1 MQKIQNNKKY
11 TKFKRLSIVFAIAM
25 VAATVITSSVIGF
38 QKPVI
43 SDLEQGQADA
53 IISPEIDAPITD
65 GEGNELEN
73 GEIHKMPRAMTFR
86 SASALANNAS
96 YDSIT
101 LTATVKPVAADNK
114 TVDWSVSFVDASSA
128 WATGKTVTDYIT
140 VTPQSDGS
148 TTATVQCLKDFGA
161 QIKVTVTSRE
171 NAGAKAECTID
182 FAKRLTGITGKI
194 SGGATFDALT
204 DGSFNYGNPDDTL
217 VIDYT
222 YTYSA
227 YTVDDT
233 LELVPELQIN
243 ETVLAD
249 LNTSLTKKI
258 TIREAGYTKT
268 ETAAKQ
274 TCNLLSLFCEPLT
287 SNPSKYV
294 ALSPATKNE
303 VLTWLK
309 THTDAGLFSVRYAT
323 TGSYSSVDRAV
334 RIDFDASLFKTY
346 VEDVTLDDT
355 AIII

>member
-1 MQKIQNNKKY
+1 M
-11 TKFKRLSIVFAIAM
+11 
-25 VAATVITSSVIGF
+25 
-38 QKPVI
+38 
-43 SDLEQGQADA
+43 
-53 IISPEIDAPITD
+53 
-65 GEGNELEN
+65 
-73 GEIHKMPRAMTFR
+73 
-86 SASALANNAS
+86 
-96 YDSIT
+96 
-101 LTATVKPVAADNK
+101 
-114 TVDWSVSFVDASSA
+114 
-128 WATGKTVTDYIT
+128 
-140 VTPQSDGS
+140 
-148 TTATVQCLKDFGA
+148 
-161 QIKVTVTSRE
+161 
-171 NAGAKAECTID
+171 
-182 FAKRLTGITGKI
+182 TGITGKI

-233 LELVPELQIN
+233 LELVPEIQIN

-258 TIREAGYTKT
+258 KIREAGYTKT
-268 ETAAKQ
+268 ETSAKQ

-303 VLTWLK
+303 VLSWLK

-323 TGSYSSVDRAV
+323 TGNYSSVDRTV

>member
-1 MQKIQNNKKY
+1 M
-11 TKFKRLSIVFAIAM
+11 
-25 VAATVITSSVIGF
+25 
-38 QKPVI
+38 
-43 SDLEQGQADA
+43 
-53 IISPEIDAPITD
+53 
-65 GEGNELEN
+65 
-73 GEIHKMPRAMTFR
+73 
-86 SASALANNAS
+86 
-96 YDSIT
+96 
-101 LTATVKPVAADNK
+101 
-114 TVDWSVSFVDASSA
+114 VDWSVSFVDASSA

-171 NAGAKAECTID
+171 NAGAKAECTVD

-204 DGSFNYGNPDDTL
+204 DGNFNYGNPDDTM
-217 VIDYT
+217 VIDYS

-233 LELVPELQIN
+233 LELVPEIQIN

-258 TIREAGYTKT
+258 KIREAGYTKT
-268 ETAAKQ
+268 ETSAKQ

-334 RIDFDASLFKTY
+334 RIDFDASLFKAY

>member
-1 MQKIQNNKKY
+1 M
-11 TKFKRLSIVFAIAM
+11 R
-25 VAATVITSSVIGF
+25 
-38 QKPVI
+38 
-43 SDLEQGQADA
+43 
-53 IISPEIDAPITD
+53 
-65 GEGNELEN
+65 
-73 GEIHKMPRAMTFR
+73 RMT
-86 SASALANNAS
+86 
-96 YDSIT
+96 SIT
-101 LTATVKPVAADNK
+101 LTATVKPVTADNK

-171 NAGAKAECTID
+171 NAGAKAECTVD

-233 LELVPELQIN
+233 LELVPEIQIN

-258 TIREAGYTKT
+258 KIREAGYTKT
-268 ETAAKQ
+268 ETSAKQ

-303 VLTWLK
+303 VLSWLK

-323 TGSYSSVDRAV
+323 TGNYSSVDRTV